1 MVRLKRGVGFAVHPQ
16 PEREEKVRDTEKFF
30 RDAHSDATAA
40 LQRIRERPGAASVL
54 LDADDI
60 EAGLKALDLA
70 IDILAEHD
78 KQAKAR
84 RDRIQWVYCGLQTF
98 VAKYKGRT
106 YRYSGEYHRVDVDT
120 KWGWREVGSASNI
133 EAAKRKIRARK
144 K

>member
-1 MVRLKRGVGFAVHPQ
+1 
-16 PEREEKVRDTEKFF
+16 VRDTEKFF

-78 KQAKAR
+78 KTGQVGMAR
-84 RDRIQWVYCGLQTF
+84 SWSIER
-98 VAKYKGRT
+98 
-106 YRYSGEYHRVDVDT
+106 
-120 KWGWREVGSASNI
+120 AS
-133 EAAKRKIRARK
+133 RKIRARK